1 MKDCSRSKL
10 GSRVTEAEETI
21 DSLNAKISATEK
33 TKHRIDCELEDLQME
48 YERTHAAAIITEKRG
63 KNFDKVMGEWKA
75 KVKRS
80 MMEIVK
86 RLKQVCFRPMT

>member
-1 MKDCSRSKL
+1 MFDCPRSKL

-63 KNFDKVMGEWKA
+63 HNFDKVLGEWKA
-75 KVKRS
+75 KVQTS
-80 MMEIVK
+80 SYHNLYSYI
-86 RLKQVCFRPMT
+86 LG

>member
-1 MKDCSRSKL
+1 MIIDCPRSKL

-63 KNFDKVMGEWKA
+63 HNFDKVLGEWKA
-75 KVKRS
+75 KVISRVQTS
-80 MMEIVK
+80 SYHNLYSYI
-86 RLKQVCFRPMT
+86 LG